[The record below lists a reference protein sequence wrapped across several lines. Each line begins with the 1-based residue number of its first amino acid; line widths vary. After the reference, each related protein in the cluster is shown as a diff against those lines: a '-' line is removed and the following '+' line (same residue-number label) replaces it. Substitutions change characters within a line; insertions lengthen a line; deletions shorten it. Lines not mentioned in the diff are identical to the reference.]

1 MGILDFLTGG
11 GIGAIAGAI
20 GGIAGKVYDLKLEA
34 QKLEALKIENDFKLA
49 MRQKDM
55 ELAAQEA
62 QAQFQIHKV
71 DTDAQVVVADLAS
84 LQKSVEAD
92 KATYGDTWMGRV
104 VDFIRGSTR
113 PVITYFAMWLVIASA
128 YKVLRSTTFTPEQG
142 MQVLDQ
148 VLFLSGTAIG
158 WWFGARVSTPSRR

>member
-1 MGILDFLTGG
+1 MGFFDFLTGG

-34 QKLEALKIENDFKLA
+34 QKLEAQKVENDFKLA
-49 MRQKDM
+49 MRTKDM

-84 LQKSVEAD
+84 LGKAIDAD
-92 KATYGDTWMGRV
+92 RATYGDSWSGKV
-104 VDFIRGSTR
+104 VDFIRGTVR
-113 PVITYFAMWLVIASA
+113 PVITYLAMWVVIACA
-128 YKVLRSTTFTPEQG
+128 YKVLRTTTFSAEQG
-142 MQVLDQ
+142 AAILDQ
-148 VLFLSGTAIG
+148 VLFLSALAVGY
-158 WWFGARVSTPSRR
+158 WFGARVSAPQRR

>member
-34 QKLEALKIENDFKLA
+34 QKLEAAKVENEFKLA
-49 MRQKDM
+49 MRDKDR
-55 ELAAQEA
+55 ELAAAEAEA
-62 QAQFQIHKV
+62 QFKVHQV
-71 DTDAQVVVADLAS
+71 DTDAQKVVADLSS

-92 KATYGDTWMGRV
+92 RATYGDSWLGRV

-128 YKVLRSTTFTPEQG
+128 AKVLKTTTFTPEQG
-142 MQVLDQ
+142 MQILDQ

-158 WWFGARVSTPSRR
+158 WWFGARVSTPTRR